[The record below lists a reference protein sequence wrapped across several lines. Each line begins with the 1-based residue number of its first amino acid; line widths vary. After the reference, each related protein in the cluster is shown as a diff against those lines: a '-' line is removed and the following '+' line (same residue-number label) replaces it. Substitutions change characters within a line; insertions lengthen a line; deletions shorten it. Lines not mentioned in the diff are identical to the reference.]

1 MTKIQ
6 WANIVEAENMV
17 RVTVS
22 DEDCVE
28 VLHANSQS
36 LLPKI
41 ARSVN
46 DNCLAGVF
54 DEHRNPETIVTR
66 IVRGA
71 SLAIAGDRRN
81 TCRGAG
87 AEESKFHSLSV
98 VNGQ

>member
-6 WANIVEAENMV
+6 RANIVEAEYMI

-28 VLHANSQS
+28 VLQANSQS

-41 ARSVN
+41 AGGVH
-46 DNCLAGVF
+46 DDCLPGVF
-54 DEHRNPETIVTR
+54 DKHRNAQTFVAR

-81 TCRGAG
+81 ACRGAG
-87 AEESKFHSLSV
+87 AEESKFHV
-98 VNGQ
+98 